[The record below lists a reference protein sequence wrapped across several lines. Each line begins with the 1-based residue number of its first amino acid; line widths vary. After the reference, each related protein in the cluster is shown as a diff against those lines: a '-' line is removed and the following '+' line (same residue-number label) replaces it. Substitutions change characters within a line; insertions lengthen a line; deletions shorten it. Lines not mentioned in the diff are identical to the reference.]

1 MKIYI
6 SSNFKKHFN
15 TYIDFLDHNWIKYFD
30 KKNYLF
36 KLIPNSLKISKKI
49 LKEKGKIDLII
60 LAGGNDV
67 LKKNKLT
74 KIRLDVERNL
84 IKYSIKKKIPLLG
97 VCRGMQVLN
106 YHFDGSLKKITGHM
120 RSKTLILMKNN
131 LFGKSKIKVKCFHNY
146 CITPISVS
154 KKFNTLAEDQKHNV
168 EMFVHKKHKIFGVMW
183 HPERESDFSKLDT
196 IINEVIKNK

>member
-67 LKKNKLT
+67 L
-74 KIRLDVERNL
+74 
-84 IKYSIKKKIPLLG
+84 
-97 VCRGMQVLN
+97 
-106 YHFDGSLKKITGHM
+106 
-120 RSKTLILMKNN
+120 
-131 LFGKSKIKVKCFHNY
+131 
-146 CITPISVS
+146 
-154 KKFNTLAEDQKHNV
+154 
-168 EMFVHKKHKIFGVMW
+168 
-183 HPERESDFSKLDT
+183 
-196 IINEVIKNK
+196 

>member
-120 RSKTLILMKNN
+120 RSKTLILMNFWQF
-131 LFGKSKIKVKCFHNY
+131 FGF
-146 CITPISVS
+146 
-154 KKFNTLAEDQKHNV
+154 
-168 EMFVHKKHKIFGVMW
+168 
-183 HPERESDFSKLDT
+183 SDFNFPT
-196 IINEVIKNK
+196 EVYFSSIYRIRAHYS